1 MKEILISV
9 RPEWCAKI
17 ANGKKTVGEKKIEIR
32 KTIPQCKAPFKC
44 YIYCTKGN
52 FALLRDEEATDSKYK
67 YDVWKTADFHQ
78 NVGKKTVLN
87 GKIIGEF
94 ICDSIS
100 TYESEF
106 TSYDLESD
114 TQESIQQFK
123 WDDDSQEYNSSTIC
137 TNEGETAD
145 EEYLNTNLYQKS
157 LVSYTA
163 LKKYVGLGIKKFYGW
178 HISQLVIYDEPKSL
192 SEFPVVDTEAVNNC
206 AFRNRVYVNPD
217 YTNNALLK
225 GGYVCTKTAEPDWCT
240 KCFKKTL
247 SKPPQSWCYIQ
258 KEESQ
263 GDNI

>member
-1 MKEILISV
+1 MKEIMLSV

-17 ANGKKTVGEKKIEIR
+17 ANGEKTVGEKKIEIR
-32 KTIPQCKAPFKC
+32 KTIPQCKVPFKC

-52 FALLRDEEATDSKYK
+52 FALLRDEEAADSKYK
-67 YDVWKTADFHQ
+67 YDIWKIADFHQ

-87 GKIIGEF
+87 SKVIGEF

-114 TQESIQQFK
+114 TQESICK
-123 WDDDSQEYNSSTIC
+123 TCYDDYTNNTFGTVIC
-137 TNEGETAD
+137 TNECEPAD
-145 EEYLNTNLYQKS
+145 DSYLKTILYNQS
-157 LVSYTA
+157 LVPYTA

-225 GGYVCTKTAEPDWCT
+225 GGYVCTKAAESDWCT

-247 SKPPQSWCYIQ
+247 SKPPQSWCYVQ
-258 KEESQ
+258 REE
-263 GDNI
+263 N